1 MRTLVLGCATGIGNA
16 GARQLAARGDS
27 LALGDIDAPGV
38 DALAAELGASAFC
51 VDAADPA
58 ALQAFVDS
66 AAQALGG
73 LDYVWSNVGVQIGGS
88 VEQASPADFDRSF
101 AINVRAHAIV
111 CGAAVPHLRASGGGA
126 ICITA
131 SNSALLSEPQLAP
144 YAVTKAAALAL
155 ARQVAR
161 DYSSEGIRVNAL
173 CPGWIDTPFN
183 TPAWENFGG
192 RERFGRGAAAR
203 PAGAHRLGRGGREAG
218 VLPALG
224 RRGVHDGPRARG
236 RRRRMPARLS

>member
-1 MRTLVLGCATGIGNA
+1 M
-16 GARQLAARGDS
+16 
-27 LALGDIDAPGV
+27 
-38 DALAAELGASAFC
+38 
-51 VDAADPA
+51 
-58 ALQAFVDS
+58 
-66 AAQALGG
+66 
-73 LDYVWSNVGVQIGGS
+73 
-88 VEQASPADFDRSF
+88 
-101 AINVRAHAIV
+101 RAHAIV

-183 TPAWENFGG
+183 TPGLGELRRPRALS
-192 RERFGRGAAAR
+192 GRGAAAR
-203 PAGAHRLGRGGREAG
+203 AARAHRLAPRRPAKLACFLLSDDAAYMTGHALVADGGEC
-218 VLPALG
+218 LPG
-224 RRGVHDGPRARG
+224 
-236 RRRRMPARLS
+236 